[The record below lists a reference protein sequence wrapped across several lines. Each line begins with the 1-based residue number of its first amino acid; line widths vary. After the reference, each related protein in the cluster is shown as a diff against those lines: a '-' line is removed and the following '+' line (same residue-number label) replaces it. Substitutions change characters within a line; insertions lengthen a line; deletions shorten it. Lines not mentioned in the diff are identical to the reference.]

1 MITSLN
7 LENLS
12 AMPLIFSR
20 MRRGSHIHSG
30 DGALYFALSAHQEE
44 YSAAFAMIGYTLIS
58 NPANFF
64 YLDGEDSDQL
74 KSKRGGEVCA
84 LSFVLID
91 QASSAGFGF
100 DEWFFPESGESRQI
114 PDLDVFRTH
123 NHRDMLSKVD
133 ISSPQDLERVLK
145 FMARLGMVRFEQG
158 AVTFLPPFRRI
169 HALCL
174 ELASLGQDGID
185 RLAET
190 TATGSTTNEA
200 EGDE

>member
-7 LENLS
+7 LDNLS
-12 AMPLIFSR
+12 AMPMIFSR
-20 MRRGSHIHSG
+20 MRRGAHIHSG
-30 DGALYFALSAHQEE
+30 DGALYFALSAHLEE
-44 YSAAFAMIGYTLIS
+44 YTAAFSMMGYTLIS

-74 KSKRGGEVCA
+74 RSKKGGEVCA

-100 DEWFFPESGESRQI
+100 DEWFFPESGESRKI
-114 PDLDVFRTH
+114 SDLDVFRTL

-133 ISSPQDLERVLK
+133 ITSPQELERVLK
-145 FMARLGMVRFEQG
+145 FMARLGMVRFDHG
-158 AVTFLPPFRRI
+158 AVTFLPPFRRL

-174 ELASLGQDGID
+174 ELAAMGQDGVD
-185 RLAET
+185 RLAE
-190 TATGSTTNEA
+190 AAANGSTTTEA
-200 EGDE
+200 EGGE